1 MSALKNIWL
10 FIKSDFARYGKKPTL
25 ISILGAVLF
34 RWNHSFTYCF
44 WLRLAS
50 QKNLFFHFATIK
62 HRQLSKKYGIQIYPS
77 TRIGYGLCLGHGIN
91 IVVNPNTIIGDNCDL
106 CHSCTIGA
114 YYEKAATIGN
124 NVYISPHVCIIEDVS
139 IGNNV
144 TIGAGAVV
152 VNDAPDNS
160 TIVGVPAKV
169 ISYENPGRY
178 VKNMCERYIELPSE
192 QERAIIEK
200 TRTEAQ
206 PKSLIDKV
214 LY

>member
-1 MSALKNIWL
+1 MSNLKSIWL
-10 FIKSDFARYGKKPTL
+10 YIQSDFSRYGKKPL
-25 ISILGAVLF
+25 VLDILFSVLKN
-34 RWNHSFTYCF
+34 WNHSFTYCF

-50 QKNLFFHFATIK
+50 QKNPFYSIAKAK
-62 HRQLSKKYGIQIYPS
+62 HRHLSKKYGIQIYPS

-114 YYEKAATIGN
+114 YYEKAAIIGD
-124 NVYISPHVCIIEDVS
+124 NVYISPHVCIVEDVT
-139 IGNNV
+139 IGDNV

-152 VNDAPDNS
+152 VNDVPNNA
-160 TIVGVPAKV
+160 TVVGVPAKV
-169 ISYENPGRY
+169 VSYENPGRFI
-178 VKNMCERYIELPSE
+178 KNLCEKHVTLPSK
-192 QERAIIEK
+192 QERESFEQSQLASN
-200 TRTEAQ
+200 